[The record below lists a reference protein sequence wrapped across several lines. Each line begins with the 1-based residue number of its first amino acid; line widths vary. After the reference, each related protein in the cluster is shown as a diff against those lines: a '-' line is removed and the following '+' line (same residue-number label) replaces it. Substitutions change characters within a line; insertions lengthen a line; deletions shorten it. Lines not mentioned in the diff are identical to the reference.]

1 MLAINNGAVQKM
13 IQFAERTHPGRR
25 SGDNEDA
32 TGNSA
37 SRSWYFVADGMGGQ
51 GNGRVASSIVKQSME
66 DPTAPQEILFAIH
79 HAHQQILAATEREPT
94 LRNMGS
100 TIVALEIKD
109 RMARSAWVGDS
120 RAYLYRDKQ
129 FKRITRDHSYVEV
142 LRLIQGLTEE
152 QVRGH
157 PESNVIT
164 RGLGME
170 EAAASMTEL
179 PLRTG
184 DHFVLCSDGLTDE
197 LTDAEIER
205 VMQESSSVADAAD
218 QLINQALAKGGRDN
232 VSVVVVQYNGP
243 SNNSYWFKSMSSTR
257 RLVLAVALMIL
268 IAATLLWWRL

>member
-1 MLAINNGAVQKM
+1 M
-13 IQFAERTHPGRR
+13 IHFAERTHPGRR

-32 TGNSA
+32 TGSSA

-51 GNGRVASSIVKQSME
+51 GNGSVASRIVKQSME
-66 DPTAPQEILFAIH
+66 SPDAPQEMLFAIH
-79 HAHQQILAATEREPT
+79 HAHQQILAATEREPA

-129 FKRITRDHSYVEV
+129 LKRITRDHSYVEV
-142 LRLIQGLTEE
+142 LRLIQGLTED

-179 PLRTG
+179 PVRNG
-184 DHFVLCSDGLTDE
+184 DKFVLCSDGLTDE
-197 LTDAEIER
+197 LTDAEIR
-205 VMQESSSVADAAD
+205 NVMSESGTVEDAAD

-232 VSVVVVQYNGP
+232 VSVVVLEYEGP
-243 SNNSYWFKSMSSTR
+243 SNHSYWFKSMVSKR
-257 RLVLAVALMIL
+257 RIALSVAIALP
-268 IAATLLWWRL
+268 IAAALLWWHWK